1 MLNADLN
8 YLSFVQ
14 HIFELKLLNDK
25 CQDYGEG
32 ARLTIVHLERPMT
45 AKRELNVRTNPKSN
59 DNKSKNKLK
68 INCFTFLLILLFV
81 FVGWKSLRT
90 HPGVDS
96 GSCRPCNPSKYA

>member
-1 MLNADLN
+1 MLNSDLN

-32 ARLTIVHLERPMT
+32 ARLTIVPRERPMT

-59 DNKSKNKLK
+59 DNKSKNKLD
-68 INCFTFLLILLFV
+68 INCFIFL
-81 FVGWKSLRT
+81 
-90 HPGVDS
+90 
-96 GSCRPCNPSKYA
+96 C